1 MRIIA
6 VDDEENILHAL
17 KRSLKGSGWDFETFS
32 SAHAALSRA
41 KEGVAYDV
49 VVADYRMP
57 EMDGVSFLEEFR
69 KIQPDAERIILSGY
83 ADFGALISAI
93 NRVEIFRFIPK
104 PWDDPEFALSL
115 RQAADRRH
123 LLMENR
129 RLADLVRMQ
138 QGKLTRQEL
147 ELRRLEEE
155 SPGITRV
162 KWGPDG
168 SLLLEDF
175 D

>member
-17 KRSLKGSGWDFETFS
+17 KRSLKGSGWDFETCS

-83 ADFGALISAI
+83 ADFGALTDAI

-104 PWDDPEFALSL
+104 PWDDLEFARALQ
-115 RQAADRRH
+115 QAADRRH

-129 RLADLVRMQ
+129 RLADLVRVQ
-138 QGKLTRQEL
+138 QGKLSRQEM

-168 SLLLEDF
+168 SVLLEDF